1 MSGTETRPVVVL
13 MGGRSGERKV
23 SLASGAAVLKAL
35 VRAGRTDLL
44 AVEVGC
50 DGRWRWNGRE
60 CEPAGALESLPAD
73 AIFFLA
79 LHGGEGEDGTL
90 QGLLRACGRTHT
102 GSGVAASALCMDKAA
117 ARAVLSQSGL
127 AVAPGALVTASAWRE
142 SGPAVLDHLL
152 CLGADGWFVKPNGGG
167 SSIGIRRVMEPAG
180 LGAAVDAVLA
190 EAGTTLVEALVEGRE
205 ASCPVLGNTGSGVRS
220 LCPVEIVPREGSFF
234 DYAEKYDE
242 RDGARE
248 IVPPTGLSPETCSR
262 LRELAQRAHEATGCA
277 GASRTDFIVPL
288 DGPGAGY
295 PVVLEV
301 NTLPGLTPR
310 SLLPQA
316 AAAEGLGFDE
326 LCSELLTLAVAR
338 EGQE

>member
-1 MSGTETRPVVVL
+1 MSGAETRPVVVL
-13 MGGRSGERKV
+13 MGGRSGEREV
-23 SLASGAAVLKAL
+23 SLASGAAVMQAL
-35 VRAGRTDLL
+35 ESAGRTDLL

-50 DGRWRWNGRE
+50 DGCWRWNGGE
-60 CEPAGALESLPAD
+60 CDPAGALASLPVD
-73 AIFFLA
+73 AVFFLA
-79 LHGGEGEDGTL
+79 VHGGEGEDGTL

-117 ARAVLSQSGL
+117 ARAVLAQSGL
-127 AVAPGALVTASAWRE
+127 AVAPGVLVSARSWRE
-142 SGPAVLDHLL
+142 CGPAMLDHLL

-167 SSIGIRRVMEPAG
+167 SSIGIRRVLDSAG

-190 EAGTTLVEALVEGRE
+190 EAGTVLVEALVEGRE
-205 ASCPVLGNTGSGVRS
+205 ASCPVLGNTGSRARS

-242 RDGARE
+242 RCGAQE
-248 IVPPTGLSPETCSR
+248 IVPPTGLSPDTCSR
-262 LRELAQRAHEATGCA
+262 LREMALRAHEATGCS

-288 DGPGAGY
+288 EGPGAGD

-310 SLLPQA
+310 SLLPKA
-316 AAAEGLGFDE
+316 AAVEGLGFDE
-326 LCSELLTLAVAR
+326 LCCELLTLAVAR
-338 EGQE
+338 EGQQ